1 MGTNGCPQGILAADA
16 GLPSPW
22 HRHLVGDRSAT
33 VPQALA
39 ALIRQTRA
47 AMLTALAEPCST
59 TTLARRMSVTP
70 GAVSQHLSVLLDAG
84 MVTRSR
90 IGRLV
95 LYRRTRS
102 GDMLAD
108 ASR

>member
-1 MGTNGCPQGILAADA
+1 
-16 GLPSPW
+16 
-22 HRHLVGDRSAT
+22 
-33 VPQALA
+33 
-39 ALIRQTRA
+39 
-47 AMLTALAEPCST
+47 
-59 TTLARRMSVTP
+59 MSVTP

-90 IGRLV
+90 VGRLV